1 MIDTLNKLPRWFS
14 IGLTFPL
21 IFLNGWLLLI
31 LCRELQPLISI
42 LITATIISFL
52 LDYPIRFLNQLGVKR
67 GIAAG
72 LVILIFFMLLGT
84 LAIFLVPLILAQ
96 ANELLVRLPDWIKS
110 GQEQLQ
116 IFETWA
122 IAQQLPIDI
131 SSTFNQLIEK
141 LTGVLRSL
149 TSQLFGIVFGA
160 IGSLVNVFL
169 TLVFSIFLVLNG
181 EYLWNGFLSW
191 LPQKWNEQVRHLLPR
206 NFERFIVGQVTLATI
221 LGISQTTALLI
232 LGVPLAQLFGF
243 GIGIASLIPL
253 GGSTSIITISLL
265 LALQNFW
272 LGVKV
277 LMVAVAVI
285 QVVENVLGPRIVGGL
300 TGLNPVWMLISLDIG
315 FKLNGV
321 LGLLVAVP
329 IAGFIKGTFDTIRG
343 VNKQAETPPEAIA
356 EAHTEVSIK

>member
-1 MIDTLNKLPRWFS
+1 MIETLNKLPRWFS
-14 IGLTFPL
+14 LGLTFPL
-21 IFLNGWLLLI
+21 IFLNGWLLL
-31 LCRELQPLISI
+31 LLGRELQPLVSI
-42 LITATIISFL
+42 LITATVISFL
-52 LDYPIRFLNQLGVKR
+52 LDYPIRFLIKLKVNR

-72 LVILIFFMLLGT
+72 LVILIFFMLLSA

-96 ANELLVRLPDWIKS
+96 ANELIVRLPEWIKS
-110 GQEQLQ
+110 GQQQLQ
-116 IFETWA
+116 TLETWA

-149 TSQLFGIVFGA
+149 TSQLFSIVFGA
-160 IGSLVNVFL
+160 IGSLVNIFL
-169 TLVFSIFLVLNG
+169 TLIFSIFLVLRG
-181 EYLWNGFLSW
+181 SFLWNGLLSW
-191 LPQKWNEQVRHLLPR
+191 LPQKWNDQVRNLLPR

-221 LGISQTTALLI
+221 LGISQTTAMLI

-253 GGSTSIITISLL
+253 GGSSTIITVSLL
-265 LALQNFW
+265 IALQNFW

-277 LMVAVAVI
+277 LLVAVAII
-285 QVVENVLGPRIVGGL
+285 QIVENVLGPRIVGEL

-343 VNKQAETPPEAIA
+343 VNGSSAIESKAIA